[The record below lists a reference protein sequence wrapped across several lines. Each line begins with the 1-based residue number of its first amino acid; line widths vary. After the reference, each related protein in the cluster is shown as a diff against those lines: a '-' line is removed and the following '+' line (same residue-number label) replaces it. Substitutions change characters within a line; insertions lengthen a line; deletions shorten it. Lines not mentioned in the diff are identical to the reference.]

1 MSSDVRSTPAA
12 SQSLATSLSRT
23 TGSRGAPTGYDAP
36 TSTGRLMSIVIIVLT
51 VGVATVW
58 SLVALHQLSA
68 SVARESASHLDH
80 ARRAFE
86 LTRARR
92 LDSLRAL
99 ARVMVEDPRLKSTL
113 STDGVDEVTVAD
125 ILGDLGKL
133 RGTGF
138 LLVLTPDGRV
148 FAQAGADELRGLDLS
163 GSSAVKKIGRAHV

>member
-1 MSSDVRSTPAA
+1 MSSDVRSAPVAG
-12 SQSLATSLSRT
+12 QSLATSLSRT
-23 TGSRGAPTGYDAP
+23 TGARGDAPGHGAP

-99 ARVMVEDPRLKSTL
+99 RSEEHTS
-113 STDGVDEVTVAD
+113 E
-125 ILGDLGKL
+125 
-133 RGTGF
+133 
-138 LLVLTPDGRV
+138 
-148 FAQAGADELRGLDLS
+148 
-163 GSSAVKKIGRAHV
+163 